1 MGGLA
6 GLRGRI
12 LRAAALVLVA
22 LSSMGA
28 AVEPGLRSVDQG
40 PAWTPEARTKFYSQ
54 DQGSLVIPLRWIT
67 VLKQP
72 NGTPFMADGLVRYG
86 YLPNQASKAGL
97 PVGFTAVSRRGPV
110 MMGMTCAARHTR
122 QSKSPAPPIASMAVR
137 PSSTSINGRLSNT

>member
-12 LRAAALVLVA
+12 LRAAAPVVVVA

-28 AVEPGLRSVDQG
+28 AAEPGLRSVDQG
-40 PAWTPEARTKFYSQ
+40 LAWTPEARTKFYSQ

-72 NGTPFMADGLVRYG
+72 NGTPFMADGL
-86 YLPNQASKAGL
+86 
-97 PVGFTAVSRRGPV
+97 
-110 MMGMTCAARHTR
+110 ARW
-122 QSKSPAPPIASMAVR
+122 
-137 PSSTSINGRLSNT
+137 LSAERSL